1 MQFSHSIVSP
11 VVCVIKHARFNIT
24 FEFSKLSAEES
35 LHLLEFYDAQSSGLP
50 LLQWGCGIDF
60 TKFIGMF

>member
-1 MQFSHSIVSP
+1 M
-11 VVCVIKHARFNIT
+11 VCVIKYARFNIT
-24 FEFSKLSAEES
+24 FEFSKFSAEER